1 MLKTVYRADL
11 PKLRLRVF
19 QKVLSIFER
28 VRLRI
33 FVWVR
38 DPETDGG
45 DERGRL
51 LRVPLVLLPGERAE
65 MKYKPQNIFFF
76 CTFFLMRRPLRP
88 LAPPPHGLKP

>member
-1 MLKTVYRADL
+1 MFKTVYRADL

-51 LRVPLVLLPGERAE
+51 LRVPLILLPGERAE
-65 MKYKPQNIFFF
+65 MKYKP
-76 CTFFLMRRPLRP
+76 
-88 LAPPPHGLKP
+88 